1 MKKIVF
7 SLIIMLA
14 MAFAATA
21 QHSGQCGDNLTWN
34 FDEGSRTLTVSG
46 TGDMWDSDQ
55 FNTTWLNLNITDV
68 VMQEG
73 VTMTAQEYV
82 PVIQEGNEWHTLDVT
97 VASYN
102 TYYNN
107 VNWFSGDTVI
117 DDVRYAKLMGTA
129 DGNTPRLFSLLR
141 EEDGKV

>member
-1 MKKIVF
+1 
-7 SLIIMLA
+7 
-14 MAFAATA
+14 
-21 QHSGQCGDNLTWN
+21 
-34 FDEGSRTLTVSG
+34 
-46 TGDMWDSDQ
+46 MWDSDQ

-129 DGNTPRLFSLLR
+129 DGNTPPSVFAAQGR
-141 EEDGKV
+141 ERQGVEKIE